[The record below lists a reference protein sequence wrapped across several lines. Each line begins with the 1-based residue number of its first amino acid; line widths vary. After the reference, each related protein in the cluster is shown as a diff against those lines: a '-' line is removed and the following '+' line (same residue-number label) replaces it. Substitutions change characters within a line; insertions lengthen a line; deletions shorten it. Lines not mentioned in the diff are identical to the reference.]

1 MALLN
6 LSEISSYIRNLYDRV
21 GLDDLREGHAARIRE
36 WFIANM
42 SNIGRYSNRDFERFG
57 SLNTADPSDPN
68 VAQRQDGWQAVT
80 EEVPDIDHITYGT
93 GILYIHGEME
103 IPPTEDNSGNAGLVD
118 PETGKTL
125 TGIILQ
131 GNPRN
136 AIVGDEFAPTSREAD
151 ASTIAGQHFLVAT
164 ASQKGTFNET
174 QDGSNAIQG
183 YKWNFSSDTP
193 TGDGDESGHWWYDTI
208 IRSGSSPT
216 KTSSY
221 KETSTK
227 RNAEASA
234 TSTTPSEFNDATIYG
249 LDNERNNYPFI
260 IINSGQPQSINTL
273 LQSLDG
279 DNGMFDGILPG
290 PVTLNNTYPP
300 QANNGLT
307 ISQKNRRAIL
317 DYISPLNE
325 TPSDGNS

>member
-103 IPPTEDNSGNAGLVD
+103 IPPTEDNPG
-118 PETGKTL
+118 
-125 TGIILQ
+125 
-131 GNPRN
+131 N

-164 ASQKGTFNET
+164 TSQKGTFNET
-174 QDGSNAIQG
+174 QDGSDVIQG

-260 IINSGQPQSINTL
+260 IINSGQPQSLNTL

-279 DNGMFDGILPG
+279 DNGMFDGTLPG

-307 ISQKNRRAIL
+307 ISQENRRAIL

>member
-103 IPPTEDNSGNAGLVD
+103 IPSTEDNPG
-118 PETGKTL
+118 
-125 TGIILQ
+125 
-131 GNPRN
+131 N

-164 ASQKGTFNET
+164 TSQKGTFNET
-174 QDGSNAIQG
+174 QDGSDVIQG

-227 RNAEASA
+227 RNAEAAA

-279 DNGMFDGILPG
+279 DNGMFDGTLPG

-307 ISQKNRRAIL
+307 ISQENRRAIL

>member
-103 IPPTEDNSGNAGLVD
+103 IPPTEDNPG
-118 PETGKTL
+118 
-125 TGIILQ
+125 
-131 GNPRN
+131 N

-164 ASQKGTFNET
+164 TSQKGTFNET
-174 QDGSNAIQG
+174 QDGSDVIQG

-260 IINSGQPQSINTL
+260 IINSGQPQSLNTL

-279 DNGMFDGILPG
+279 DNGMFDGTLPG

-307 ISQKNRRAIL
+307 ISQENRRAIL
-317 DYISPLNE
+317 DHISPLNE